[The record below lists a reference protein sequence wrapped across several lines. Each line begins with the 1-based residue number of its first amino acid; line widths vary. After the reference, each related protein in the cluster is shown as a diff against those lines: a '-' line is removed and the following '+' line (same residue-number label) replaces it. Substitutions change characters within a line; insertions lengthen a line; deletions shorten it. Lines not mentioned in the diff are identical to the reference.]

1 MIVVSNRLII
11 GALVTRLALPQYDPA
26 NLEFLSDQE
35 RAELTDGLESL
46 VGGECPVDFVSR
58 LWPDEPVPAHLLPV
72 VDAIEQARVAPV
84 RVTIDVGPGH
94 AKTTILL
101 RLLIWWLCRSPADQ
115 NAYVTYSGAQAMDKS
130 SLALDYA
137 SVAGLRLA
145 ADSKAKGHWHTPE
158 RGGLIAAGARGKLTG
173 QRVPGVILYDDPYK
187 DEQEARSIAING
199 QVISRF
205 KGVAYTRLQGGSIF
219 VLHTR
224 WGENDLIGWINKNLK
239 WDRIHVPTVADSKDD
254 ILGRRI
260 ISKTQWLAL
269 SVAERA
275 RFGPIKDLKDE
286 AYGEVAWSQKY
297 PYAICTE
304 PCGHDGH
311 LDDIRRTIG
320 EALWWALY
328 GGAPRPIG
336 KAIFHEPSRYQKN
349 TVFKEN
355 ARVFTHT
362 QYAALPAAAQARLTC
377 MQDESR
383 TALEARHYSE
393 VLRKSEFTWTRKRA
407 CIPADTAASA
417 KTSADFSAI
426 LVVAMSGYGVESEMW
441 IYDCIHVQEEVPE
454 VTTILERIQRKYRL
468 LIAVETVAANAG
480 RAVSQMLRRANNKL
494 RIVDVEVGGK
504 DKFTRS
510 IPLSTAWN
518 QGRVHVPIDEDWADE
533 LIEEFKLFTGVD
545 DLHDDI
551 IDAAAHGWNLLYRDR
566 PPVTEADYDQGSEM

>member
-1 MIVVSNRLII
+1 M
-11 GALVTRLALPQYDPA
+11 TRLALPQYDPA
-26 NLEFLSDQE
+26 NLQYLSEAEQ
-35 RAELTDGLESL
+35 AELHDGLESL
-46 VGGECPVDFVSR
+46 VGGERPVDFVNR
-58 LWPDEPVPAHLLPV
+58 LWPDEPIPGHLMPV
-72 VDAIEQARVAPV
+72 VEAIEQARVSPM
-84 RVTIDVGPGH
+84 RCTIDVGPGH

-137 SVAGLRLA
+137 DMAGLRLA
-145 ADSKAKGHWHTPE
+145 ANSTAKGHWHTPM

-173 QRVPGVILYDDPYK
+173 QRVPGIILYDDPYK

-205 KGVAYTRLQGGSIF
+205 KAVAYTRLQGGSIF

-224 WGENDLIGWINKNLK
+224 WGENDLIGWIKKNLK
-239 WDRIHVPTVADSKDD
+239 WDEIHVPTVCDSKND
-254 ILGRRI
+254 ILGRKI
-260 ISKTQWLAL
+260 LSKTQWLAL
-269 SVAERA
+269 PIAEKA
-275 RFGPIKDLKDE
+275 KYGPIKDLKDE
-286 AYGEVAWSQKY
+286 AYGEVAWPQKY

-311 LDDIRRTIG
+311 LEDIRKTIG
-320 EALWWALY
+320 EHLWWALY
-328 GGAPRPIG
+328 GGAPRPVG
-336 KAIFHEPSRYQKN
+336 RAVFHEPARYQKN
-349 TVFKEN
+349 TSFKD
-355 ARVFTHT
+355 ATQVLTHA
-362 QYAALPAAAQARLTC
+362 QYVALPVATKARFAC
-377 MQDESR
+377 VEDESR
-383 TALEARHYSE
+383 TPLEARHYGE

-426 LVVAMSGYGVESEMW
+426 LVVAMAGYGIETEMW

-454 VTTILERIQRKYRL
+454 VTTILERVQKKYRL
-468 LIAVETVAANAG
+468 WIAVETVAANAG
-480 RAVSQMLRRANNKL
+480 RAVSQMLRRSNSKL

-510 IPLSTAWN
+510 IPLSAAWN
-518 QGRVHVPIDEDWADE
+518 QGRVYVPMDEEWADE

-551 IDAAAHGWNLLYRDR
+551 VDAASHGWNLLYREA
-566 PPVTEADYDQGSEM
+566 PKITEENYVQDSDM

>member
-1 MIVVSNRLII
+1 MIGRLHTYALGVVLT
-11 GALVTRLALPQYDPA
+11 TRLALPEYDPD
-26 NLEFLSDQE
+26 NLQYLTE
-35 RAELTDGLESL
+35 AEQIELQDGLESL
-46 VGGECPVDFVSR
+46 VGGERPVDFVNR
-58 LWPDEPVPAHLLPV
+58 LWPDEPIPGHLLPI

-84 RVTIDVGPGH
+84 RCTIDVGPGH

-137 SVAGLRLA
+137 DMVGLRLA
-145 ADSKAKGHWHTPE
+145 PDSQGKGHWHTPE

-173 QRVPGVILYDDPYK
+173 QRVPGIILYDDPYK

-239 WDRIHVPTVADSKDD
+239 WDRIHIPTIADSRDD
-254 ILGRRI
+254 LLGRRI

-269 SVAERA
+269 SKVERA
-275 RFGPIKDLKDE
+275 SFGPIKDLKDE
-286 AYGEVAWSQKY
+286 AYGEVAWPQKY

-311 LDDIRRTIG
+311 LEDIRRTIG

-336 KAIFHEPSRYQKN
+336 KAIFHEPSRYRKN
-349 TVFKEN
+349 DLVEGG
-355 ARVFTHT
+355 
-362 QYAALPAAAQARLTC
+362 
-377 MQDESR
+377 R
-383 TALEARHYSE
+383 T
-393 VLRKSEFTWTRKRA
+393 LRKSEFTWTKKRG

-426 LVVAMSGYGVESEMW
+426 LVVAMSGYGIETQMW
-441 IYDCIHVQEEVPE
+441 IYDMIHVQEEVPE
-454 VTTILERIQRKYRL
+454 VCTILERVQKKYRL

-480 RAVSQMLRRANNKL
+480 RAVSQMLRRANSKL

-510 IPLSTAWN
+510 VPLSAAWN
-518 QGRVHVPIDEDWADE
+518 QGRVHIPMDEEWADE

-551 IDAAAHGWNLLYRDR
+551 VDAAAHGWNLLYRER
-566 PPVTEADYDQGSEM
+566 PVITEADYVQDGDM